1 MHNYDSLVR
10 NTTFAL
16 FTMIIALLSVS
27 TLGAVFETPLLVIF
41 WYLALIGIAL
51 MILMSLLLAIAYG
64 IRSMILRYRHL
75 MIHWGGEAV
84 GL

>member
-64 IRSMILRYRHL
+64 IRCMILRYRHL